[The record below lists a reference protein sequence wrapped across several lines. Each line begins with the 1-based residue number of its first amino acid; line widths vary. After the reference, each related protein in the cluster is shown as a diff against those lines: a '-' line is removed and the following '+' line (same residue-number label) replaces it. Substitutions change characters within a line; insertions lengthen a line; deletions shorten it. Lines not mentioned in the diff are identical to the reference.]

1 LATNFPASLDNL
13 NNPNSTDSMAGH
25 AALHGNVN
33 DAIEAIQAKIGV
45 DGSADSSSIDYK
57 VSQLES
63 QLFDLDNQSDATLEL
78 LGLEG
83 NNDLTITGI
92 ENKTAVDTWA
102 ASVYRTIKYNLQIT
116 RGSEYH
122 TSDFLLLN
130 DGTDINVSES
140 NIISNTSNNLASVT
154 FELNAGIIS
163 LCVTPTTSAVTAR
176 FVRTALKA

>member
-1 LATNFPASLDNL
+1 MATNFPTDLDDL
-13 NNPNSTDSMAGH
+13 NNPNGTDSMAGH

-33 DAIEAIQAKIGV
+33 DAIEAIQAKLGV
-45 DGSADSSSIDYK
+45 NGSSDSTSIDYK
-57 VSQLES
+57 ITQLES
-63 QLFDLDNQSDATLEL
+63 QVSSLDNQSDSTLEL

-102 ASVYRTIKYNLQIT
+102 ASLYRTIKYNLQIT
-116 RGSEYH
+116 KGSEYYS
-122 TSDFLLLN
+122 SDFVLLN
-130 DGTDINVSES
+130 DGNDINVSES
-140 NIISNTSNNLASVT
+140 NIISNTINTLANVT
-154 FELNAGIIS
+154 FESNAGIIS